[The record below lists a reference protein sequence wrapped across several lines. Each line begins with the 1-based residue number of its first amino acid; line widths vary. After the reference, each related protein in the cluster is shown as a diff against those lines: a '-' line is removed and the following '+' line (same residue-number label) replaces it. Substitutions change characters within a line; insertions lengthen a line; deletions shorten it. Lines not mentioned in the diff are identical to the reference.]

1 MATQT
6 PQTSGVQEL
15 ISRIRDD
22 GVEAGQ
28 SKADE
33 IVSQAREEA
42 TRLVA
47 EAREEAQEIRAK
59 ADAEIESNH
68 QAALEALKM
77 AARDARLQLG
87 AQVLSSFEQHVKR
100 LVAQGTQD
108 GSFVRSLI
116 LVLAGQAA
124 EEQYAPDQKLEIL
137 ISDLLIGREQENPE
151 LDQLAREGV
160 LGISGNMLREG
171 VEIIPVGDVAGGA
184 RVRLVGED
192 LEIDLTDE
200 AISKLLMKHLLPRY
214 RAILEGVE

>member
-87 AQVLSSFEQHVKR
+87 AEVLSSFEQHVKR

-200 AISKLLMKHLLPRY
+200 AISKLLLKHLLPRY